1 MPLARAITLFTGL
14 AFILIGVQVFFFH
27 YRQNFRHWAMWL
39 PVVASPILG
48 VLSIILA
55 LFHVSG
61 LVLGESKMVKLT
73 SHYSGY
79 SVMTF
84 EDEWDSHTKE
94 IVKQRLGPFPEN
106 KFLTP
111 RESQYIAII
120 AKHIIY
126 DDREKGDGSCPIM

>member
-1 MPLARAITLFTGL
+1 
-14 AFILIGVQVFFFH
+14 
-27 YRQNFRHWAMWL
+27 
-39 PVVASPILG
+39 
-48 VLSIILA
+48 
-55 LFHVSG
+55 
-61 LVLGESKMVKLT
+61 MVKLT

-111 RESQYIAII
+111 RESQCIAMI

-126 DDREKGDGSCPIM
+126 DDRKIF